1 MRVNINLASRKYED
15 VQQFFL
21 RWGVSLALLAA
32 LTLLLG
38 ALSVLKYT
46 HSVKSA
52 KETKDTQQKI
62 AQLQKEL
69 DDAAAYERLP
79 ENVEVTRAKKYWNNQ
94 FIRRTVSWTQ
104 LLNDLQR
111 IMPNRAFLQS
121 VHPELTPDNRIT
133 LELLIAGEKYDD
145 ALDLQKKLET
155 SKCFHFPKI
164 LSDTLEKEGRGVP
177 SNLRKFEIET
187 NYTAECTAPA
197 RPAIREGM

>member
-1 MRVNINLASRKYED
+1 MRVNINLASRKHED

-21 RWGVSLALLAA
+21 RWGVALVLLAG

-38 ALSVLKYT
+38 ALSALKYNR
-46 HSVKSA
+46 VIKNA
-52 KETKDTQQKI
+52 KETIDTQQKI
-62 AQLQKEL
+62 AQLQKQL
-69 DDAAAYERLP
+69 DDAVAYEKRP
-79 ENVEVTRAKKYWNNQ
+79 ENIEITQEKKYWNNQ
-94 FIRRTVSWTQ
+94 IIRRTVSWTQ

-111 IMPNRAFLQS
+111 IMPNRAFLES
-121 VHPELTPDNRIT
+121 VHPELTPDNRVT
-133 LELLIAGEKYDD
+133 LKLLIAGEKYED
-145 ALDLQKKLET
+145 ALDLQKNLET

>member
-21 RWGVSLALLAA
+21 RWGVTLAVLAG

-38 ALSVLKYT
+38 ALSAVKYT
-46 HSVKSA
+46 RSIKSA
-52 KETKDTQQKI
+52 KESRDTQQKI

-69 DDAAAYERLP
+69 DDAVAYERLP
-79 ENVEVTRAKKYWNNQ
+79 ENSEVTRAKKYWNNQ
-94 FIRRTVSWTQ
+94 IIRRTVSWTQ

-121 VHPELTPDNRIT
+121 VHPELTPDNRVT
-133 LELLIAGEKYDD
+133 LELLIAGEKYED

-164 LSDTLEKEGRGVP
+164 LSDTLQKQGKGVQGP
-177 SNLRKFEIET
+177 LRIFDIKT
-187 NYTAECTAPA
+187 DYTAECTASA
-197 RPAIREGM
+197 RPATKEGM

>member
-21 RWGVSLALLAA
+21 RWGVALAFLAA

-38 ALSVLKYT
+38 ALSAVKYT
-46 HSVKSA
+46 RAVKNA
-52 KETKDTQQKI
+52 EQTRETQQKI

-69 DDAAAYERLP
+69 DDAVAYEKRP
-79 ENVEVTRAKKYWNNQ
+79 ENIQVTQEKKYWNSQ
-94 FIRRTVSWTQ
+94 IIRRTVSWTQ

-111 IMPNRAFLQS
+111 IMPNRAFLES
-121 VHPELTPDNRIT
+121 VHPDLAPDNRVT
-133 LELLIAGEKYDD
+133 LKLVIVGEKYDD

-155 SKCFHFPKI
+155 SRCFHFPKI
-164 LSDTLEKEGRGVP
+164 LSDTPQKESRGVP
-177 SNLRKFEIET
+177 NTLRKFEIQT

-197 RPAIREGM
+197 RIAAKEGM

>member
-21 RWGVSLALLAA
+21 RWGVTLVLLAG

-38 ALSVLKYT
+38 ALSALKYNRA
-46 HSVKSA
+46 VKNA
-52 KETKDTQQKI
+52 KETSDTQQKI
-62 AQLQKEL
+62 AQLHKEL
-69 DDAAAYERLP
+69 DDAVAYEKRP
-79 ENVEVTRAKKYWNNQ
+79 ENIEVTQEKKYWNNQ
-94 FIRRTVSWTQ
+94 IIRRTVSWTQ

-111 IMPNRAFLQS
+111 IMPNRAFLES
-121 VHPELTPDNRIT
+121 VHPELTPDNRVT
-133 LELLIAGEKYDD
+133 LKLLIAGEKYED

-164 LSDTLEKEGRGVP
+164 LSDTLQKEGKGVQ
-177 SNLRKFEIET
+177 SNLRRFEIET

-197 RPAIREGM
+197 RPGTKEGM

>member
-15 VQQFFL
+15 VQRFFL
-21 RWGVSLALLAA
+21 RWGVTLALLAA

-38 ALSVLKYT
+38 ALSLLKYRRA
-46 HSVKSA
+46 VKSA
-52 KETKDTQQKI
+52 EETRETQQKI

-69 DDAAAYERLP
+69 DDAVAYEKRP
-79 ENVEVTRAKKYWNNQ
+79 ENIEVTRAKKYWNNQ
-94 FIRRTVSWTQ
+94 IIRRTVSWTQ

-121 VHPELTPDNRIT
+121 VHPELSPDNRVT
-133 LELLIAGEKYDD
+133 LNLLIAGEKYED

-164 LSDTLEKEGRGVP
+164 LTDTPQKQGKGTQSP
-177 SNLRKFEIET
+177 LRIFAIQT

-197 RPAIREGM
+197 RPATKEGM